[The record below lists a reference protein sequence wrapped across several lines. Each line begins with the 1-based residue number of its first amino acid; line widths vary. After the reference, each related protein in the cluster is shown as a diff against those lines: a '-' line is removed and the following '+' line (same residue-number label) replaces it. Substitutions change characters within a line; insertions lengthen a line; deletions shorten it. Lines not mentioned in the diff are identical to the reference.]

1 MRVALPLVALSLM
14 VIAGC
19 TTQPR
24 ETASGPL
31 PAKDTY
37 YVPPPKSLDGACNA
51 GGDGKDGNQTCSHTV
66 IIYRS
71 ASAAFDPFAGGV
83 FASTA
88 VRSLAHKVGP
98 RR

>member
-37 YVPPPKSLDGACNA
+37 YVPPPKSLTARA
-51 GGDGKDGNQTCSHTV
+51 TPEATAK
-66 IIYRS
+66 
-71 ASAAFDPFAGGV
+71 AANKPA
-83 FASTA
+83 AA
-88 VRSLAHKVGP
+88 Q
-98 RR
+98 